1 MASHPQGSSKTLNDF
16 MLWKT
21 NIGSGWMDHLVW
33 LYLHVHYHNCARVLI
48 YSLKCFFLSSC
59 LSCLNWW
66 KYSLLKT
73 FYSIRTQVTSPWSW
87 SSHFYI
93 PPLSPPSF
101 DFACSTA
108 ELHFKL
114 HVLTLNMKGREDW
127 VLLMVVQFERRIV
140 LTACSVS
147 VTLYLVVADY

>member
-1 MASHPQGSSKTLNDF
+1 MLKLVEISAAQDILLHKSSSNISMILVISFLHP
-16 MLWKT
+16 
-21 NIGSGWMDHLVW
+21 
-33 LYLHVHYHNCARVLI
+33 
-48 YSLKCFFLSSC
+48 
-59 LSCLNWW
+59 
-66 KYSLLKT
+66 
-73 FYSIRTQVTSPWSW
+73 PPPPP
-87 SSHFYI
+87 
-93 PPLSPPSF
+93 PPLL
-101 DFACSTA
+101 DFARST

>member
-1 MASHPQGSSKTLNDF
+1 MASHPQGSSKTLSGF

-21 NIGSGWMDHLVW
+21 NIGSDWMDHLVW
-33 LYLHVHYHNCARVLI
+33 LYLHVPRHYYHNCARLLI
-48 YSLKCFFLSSC
+48 YSLKCFLLSSC

-66 KYSLLKT
+66 KYQLLKT
-73 FYSIRTQVTSPWSW
+73 FYSIRAQVTSPWSW

-93 PPLSPPSF
+93 PPP
-101 DFACSTA
+101 
-108 ELHFKL
+108 
-114 HVLTLNMKGREDW
+114 LNMKGREDW

>member
-1 MASHPQGSSKTLNDF
+1 MFLTEFLFVMLKLVEILAAQDILLHKSSSNISMILVISFLHP
-16 MLWKT
+16 
-21 NIGSGWMDHLVW
+21 
-33 LYLHVHYHNCARVLI
+33 
-48 YSLKCFFLSSC
+48 
-59 LSCLNWW
+59 
-66 KYSLLKT
+66 
-73 FYSIRTQVTSPWSW
+73 PPPPP
-87 SSHFYI
+87 
-93 PPLSPPSF
+93 PPLL
-101 DFACSTA
+101 DFARST

>member
-1 MASHPQGSSKTLNDF
+1 M
-16 MLWKT
+16 
-21 NIGSGWMDHLVW
+21 
-33 LYLHVHYHNCARVLI
+33 
-48 YSLKCFFLSSC
+48 FLSEF
-59 LSCLNWW
+59 LFVML
-66 KYSLLKT
+66 KLVEILAAQDILLHKN
-73 FYSIRTQVTSPWSW
+73 
-87 SSHFYI
+87 SSNISMILVISFLH

-147 VTLYLVVADY
+147 VTLYLVVSDY

>member
-1 MASHPQGSSKTLNDF
+1 M
-16 MLWKT
+16 
-21 NIGSGWMDHLVW
+21 
-33 LYLHVHYHNCARVLI
+33 
-48 YSLKCFFLSSC
+48 FLSEF
-59 LSCLNWW
+59 LFVML
-66 KYSLLKT
+66 KLVEILAAQDILLHKN
-73 FYSIRTQVTSPWSW
+73 
-87 SSHFYI
+87 SSNISMILVISFLHP

>member
-1 MASHPQGSSKTLNDF
+1 M
-16 MLWKT
+16 
-21 NIGSGWMDHLVW
+21 
-33 LYLHVHYHNCARVLI
+33 
-48 YSLKCFFLSSC
+48 FLSEF
-59 LSCLNWW
+59 LFVML
-66 KYSLLKT
+66 KLVEILAVQDILLHKN
-73 FYSIRTQVTSPWSW
+73 
-87 SSHFYI
+87 SSNISMILVISFLH

-108 ELHFKL
+108 KLHFKL

-147 VTLYLVVADY
+147 VTLYLVVSDY

>member
-1 MASHPQGSSKTLNDF
+1 M
-16 MLWKT
+16 
-21 NIGSGWMDHLVW
+21 
-33 LYLHVHYHNCARVLI
+33 
-48 YSLKCFFLSSC
+48 FLSEF
-59 LSCLNWW
+59 LFVML
-66 KYSLLKT
+66 KLVEILAAQDILLHKN
-73 FYSIRTQVTSPWSW
+73 
-87 SSHFYI
+87 SSNISMILVISFLH

>member
-1 MASHPQGSSKTLNDF
+1 MLKLVEIFAAQDILLHKNSS
-16 MLWKT
+16 
-21 NIGSGWMDHLVW
+21 NISMILVISF
-33 LYLHVHYHNCARVLI
+33 LH
-48 YSLKCFFLSSC
+48 
-59 LSCLNWW
+59 
-66 KYSLLKT
+66 
-73 FYSIRTQVTSPWSW
+73 
-87 SSHFYI
+87 

-147 VTLYLVVADY
+147 VTLYLVVSDY

>member
-1 MASHPQGSSKTLNDF
+1 M
-16 MLWKT
+16 
-21 NIGSGWMDHLVW
+21 
-33 LYLHVHYHNCARVLI
+33 
-48 YSLKCFFLSSC
+48 FLSEF
-59 LSCLNWW
+59 LFVML
-66 KYSLLKT
+66 KLVEIFAAQDILLHKN
-73 FYSIRTQVTSPWSW
+73 
-87 SSHFYI
+87 SSNISMILVISFLH